1 MPGLP
6 SPWGPGSPLSPL
18 GPGTTTPSPTTVP
31 AEEQLVQ
38 ASPWENTANVN
49 HGPGTFQD
57 NQTSQRKGKKGL
69 RKKTWL
75 LLFHCRPSTT
85 DAVNVSV
92 KPVRCKIRNGK
103 VDLTPQVGF
112 SVPSLP
118 LNQLVHPDQAL
129 RAVLGLREHHHLP
142 DLHDL
147 LVHPG
152 NIAT

>member
-1 MPGLP
+1 MVQ
-6 SPWGPGSPLSPL
+6 GPFRTIKPVSGKEKRDC
-18 GPGTTTPSPTTVP
+18 
-31 AEEQLVQ
+31 AKK
-38 ASPWENTANVN
+38 
-49 HGPGTFQD
+49 HGCYF
-57 NQTSQRKGKKGL
+57 
-69 RKKTWL
+69 
-75 LLFHCRPSTT
+75 FHCRPSTT